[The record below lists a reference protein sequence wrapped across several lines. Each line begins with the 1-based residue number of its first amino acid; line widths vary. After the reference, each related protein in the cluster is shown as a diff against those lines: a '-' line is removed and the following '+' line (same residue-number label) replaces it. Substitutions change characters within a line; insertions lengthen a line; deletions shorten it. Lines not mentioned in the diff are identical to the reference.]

1 MGKDQ
6 VVVWALN
13 RFGLFNFRTRYVTGF
28 FYFQT
33 MILYNITV
41 AVDDAIHDDWFKWMK
56 EIHIP
61 EVMATNKFKDCKMFK
76 VLLNKEDATTYSIQY
91 FTESM
96 AELQLYQA
104 IHAEELRTK
113 HTEMFGESAVS
124 FRTVLE
130 EV

>member
-1 MGKDQ
+1 
-6 VVVWALN
+6 
-13 RFGLFNFRTRYVTGF
+13 
-28 FYFQT
+28 

-41 AVDDAIHDDWFKWMK
+41 AVDDAIHDDWLKWMK

-61 EVMATNKFKDCKMFK
+61 EVMATKRFSDCKMFK
-76 VLLNKEDATTYSIQY
+76 VLLNKEDATSYSIQY

-104 IHAEELRTK
+104 LHAEELRKK
-113 HTEMFGESAVS
+113 HLQMFGDNAVS